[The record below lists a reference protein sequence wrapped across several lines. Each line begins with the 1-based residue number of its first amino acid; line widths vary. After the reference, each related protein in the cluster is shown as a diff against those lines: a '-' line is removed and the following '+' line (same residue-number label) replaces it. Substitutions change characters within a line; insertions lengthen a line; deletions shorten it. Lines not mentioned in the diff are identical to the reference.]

1 MNPEK
6 MEAEVMQTIGAGNFK
21 ERSDSVSVSDEGSV
35 VFLSYGNIDR
45 LVNAIE
51 RLAEK
56 LNYKLRGGIQPV
68 FMESERAEQQYCA
81 ALTRSIIKPQPE

>member
-1 MNPEK
+1 MNQEK

-21 ERSDSVSVSDEGSV
+21 ERFDSVSVSDGGSV

-51 RLAEK
+51 RLTEK
-56 LNYKLRGGIQPV
+56 LNYKLRGGIQPA
-68 FMESERAEQQYCA
+68 FMESKRTEQQYCA
-81 ALTRSIIKPQPE
+81 ALTRPIINPQPE